1 MQRKILVSCVL
12 ARWTYAWNVRRKR
25 SASSWVWQL
34 AAPAATTRRYTR
46 VGDRRTMCSWTKKWC
61 RRQSTRLSRKEE
73 AAVLRISARCGNTRP
88 PVNRPPRFFKGK
100 FLDRVINRC
109 TVGQRPRRPSA
120 LQPRERSRATTR
132 IQIPRAGSIPR
143 GGDPR
148 NCRHNSDATSVA
160 KTRGSNAAFL
170 DLSADVKFF

>member
-1 MQRKILVSCVL
+1 MLLKPRPRVTK
-12 ARWTYAWNVRRKR
+12 KR
-25 SASSWVWQL
+25 NIEKRNFSNFV
-34 AAPAATTRRYTR
+34 
-46 VGDRRTMCSWTKKWC
+46 SWTKKWC

-109 TVGQRPRRPSA
+109 IVGQRPRRPSA